1 MSDYLFIE
9 SRDPGDTFGD
19 SEFTDWV
26 TGLTG
31 LGHTA
36 TIFLTQNA
44 VIAARKGAIYN
55 ESLAE
60 LQTGGAR
67 LLVDGFY
74 ATEKSIDHYAD
85 GVESAEMDQVVDL
98 LLTSG
103 VKTIWH

>member
-19 SEFTDWV
+19 DAFSGWLA
-26 TGLTG
+26 GLTG

-36 TIFLTQNA
+36 TVFLTQNA
-44 VIAARKGAIYN
+44 VIAARKGCIYN
-55 ESLAE
+55 DGLEA
-60 LQTGGAR
+60 LQAAGVR

-74 ATEKSIDHYAD
+74 ATEKSVDDYAD
-85 GVESAEMDQVVDL
+85 GIEAAEMDQVVDL
-98 LLTSG
+98 VMTAG